1 MPWSL
6 NEVQFPKELRPRS
19 SSTPWPTATSLNEV
33 QFPKELRHDGVACF
47 QSSEYPGLNE
57 VQFPK
62 ELRPR
67 MPDATAWFTEPQ

>member
-1 MPWSL
+1 
-6 NEVQFPKELRPRS
+6 
-19 SSTPWPTATSLNEV
+19 V

-62 ELRPR
+62 ELRQVSQPG
-67 MPDATAWFTEPQ
+67 ASQAWYSPQ